1 MNSQSSCSTELEL
14 VRRGNSEDCFF
25 NFVVQK
31 CQLQAGD
38 PDAQAQPHFQEPQLQ
53 LPFQEAQPQPQ
64 REEPQLQPLLQEA
77 LANFGVYS
85 GFAMRSGFRIVMGR
99 SGSKRRKAAKV
110 DAALGP
116 VATVVG
122 GIVVVIAIF

>member
-1 MNSQSSCSTELEL
+1 MPAAG
-14 VRRGNSEDCFF
+14 RRPRCPG
-25 NFVVQK
+25 
-31 CQLQAGD
+31 AA
-38 PDAQAQPHFQEPQLQ
+38 P
-53 LPFQEAQPQPQ
+53 LPGAPAAASFQEAQPQPQ